1 MLLPSL
7 VYGCTA
13 YLIQKINNGL
23 GHNRPHIFCARR
35 TSNKG
40 WAWLQFSSC
49 EAVGMFQ
56 AAARNYDLTLKI
68 GYPRLP
74 IIHMDYPQL
83 SPLQM
88 EILSEKPPCFYLR
101 RQEQVRGLVQ
111 IQSSCCAF
119 AALQEDGSVISWG
132 HPSMPQKMAEFA
144 ESMILFFLADFP
156 HLFLGNPWK
165 STRNPL
171 ENRWIPGGLCFVFF
185 WGGSWIS
192 KIQGQRPKDW
202 CCQLPGK
209 TPSRPSSRLPMPL
222 QRCWK
227 MGVSLPGATRI
238 MEEILGTLGIL
249 GLVWDNDG

>member
-1 MLLPSL
+1 
-7 VYGCTA
+7 
-13 YLIQKINNGL
+13 
-23 GHNRPHIFCARR
+23 
-35 TSNKG
+35 
-40 WAWLQFSSC
+40 
-49 EAVGMFQ
+49 MFQ

-144 ESMILFFLADFP
+144 ESMILFF
-156 HLFLGNPWK
+156 G
-165 STRNPL
+165 
-171 ENRWIPGGLCFVFF
+171 
-185 WGGSWIS
+185 
-192 KIQGQRPKDW
+192 
-202 CCQLPGK
+202 
-209 TPSRPSSRLPMPL
+209 
-222 QRCWK
+222 
-227 MGVSLPGATRI
+227 
-238 MEEILGTLGIL
+238 
-249 GLVWDNDG
+249 

>member
-7 VYGCTA
+7 LYGCTA
-13 YLIQKINNGL
+13 YLIQKINNGI
-23 GHNRPHIFCARR
+23 RPHIFCARR

-40 WAWLQFSSC
+40 WVWLQFSSC

-68 GYPRLP
+68 DKIGYPRLP
-74 IIHMDYPQL
+74 IIHMDYPQW

-88 EILSEKPPCFYLR
+88 AILSEKHALFLSSPPGAGPRAGADPIFLLR
-101 RQEQVRGLVQ
+101 LRCPTRRWVSDQLGPSIDASENGRNCWVDDFLLVFWL
-111 IQSSCCAF
+111 IF
-119 AALQEDGSVISWG
+119 PIFSW
-132 HPSMPQKMAEFA
+132 EFHGN
-144 ESMILFFLADFP
+144 P
-156 HLFLGNPWK
+156 LGNPWGMDGF
-165 STRNPL
+165 R
-171 ENRWIPGGLCFVFF
+171 GDFVFF

-192 KIQGQRPKDW
+192 KIQGPRPKDW

-222 QRCWK
+222 QRCRGI
-227 MGVSLPGATRI
+227 GVSLPGATRI
-238 MEEILGTLGIL
+238 MEEILGILGIL

>member
-1 MLLPSL
+1 
-7 VYGCTA
+7 
-13 YLIQKINNGL
+13 
-23 GHNRPHIFCARR
+23 
-35 TSNKG
+35 
-40 WAWLQFSSC
+40 
-49 EAVGMFQ
+49 MFQ

-144 ESMILFFLADFP
+144 ESMILFFWLIFP
-156 HLFLGNPWK
+156 IFSWEIHGNPLGTPW
-165 STRNPL
+165 RIDGF
-171 ENRWIPGGLCFVFF
+171 RGDFVLFFF
-185 WGGSWIS
+185 WGVPGSAKS
-192 KIQGQRPKDW
+192 KDNGRKIDAVSCPAKPRHGHPVVFPCLCSAVERWECHYLGQQGLWR
-202 CCQLPGK
+202 
-209 TPSRPSSRLPMPL
+209 R
-222 QRCWK
+222 
-227 MGVSLPGATRI
+227 SL
-238 MEEILGTLGIL
+238 ELLEF
-249 GLVWDNDG
+249 LV

>member
-1 MLLPSL
+1 
-7 VYGCTA
+7 
-13 YLIQKINNGL
+13 
-23 GHNRPHIFCARR
+23 
-35 TSNKG
+35 
-40 WAWLQFSSC
+40 
-49 EAVGMFQ
+49 MFQ

-185 WGGSWIS
+185 GGVPGSAKS
-192 KIQGQRPKDW
+192 KDNGRKIDAVSCPAKPRHGHPVVFPCLCSAVERWECHYLGQQGLWR
-202 CCQLPGK
+202 
-209 TPSRPSSRLPMPL
+209 R
-222 QRCWK
+222 
-227 MGVSLPGATRI
+227 SL
-238 MEEILGTLGIL
+238 ELLEF
-249 GLVWDNDG
+249 LV